1 MEALLLLLSLI
12 DCDPRPLPSEALR
25 FPDANTCAEARNF
38 NHTYRSWLKSECLM
52 RRWNNDLWDDLRY
65 AEWAYE
71 AWDLL
76 DTIQRLSNNSTSW
89 DGNRDRLGELKCLIG
104 EAAFREGRMPAVAPW
119 WRFREVR

>member
-1 MEALLLLLSLI
+1 MNTLLLLLSLV
-12 DCDPRPLPSEALR
+12 DCDPRPLPCEALR

-38 NHTYRSWLKSECLM
+38 NQAYRCWLKSECLM

-65 AEWAYE
+65 AERAYE

-76 DTIQRLSNNSTSW
+76 DTIQRLSANSTSR

-104 EAAFREGRMPAVAPW
+104 EEAFREGRMPAVVPW